1 MQSQGLPC
9 YHKRASRHY
18 LNLVDFRLYIFPQYL
33 PKNYFNIIILS
44 LLQSVFFLWGVSIN
58 FCINC
63 SAPRCVLH
71 VLLFLSSFV
80 LASLIILVKGM
91 NCESHNYVFFSP
103 LTCYFTSHTCFVF
116 FSRFYLLKQS
126 VFYIVLRSQHLFYTG
141 CMCSLHFSEYTA
153 VISLSHIDTLVF
165 IMETDFVFCEV
176 GAEIRAEFKS
186 LNYQS
191 GQVFAYSLRP

>member
-33 PKNYFNIIILS
+33 PKTYFNIIILS

-116 FSRFYLLKQS
+116 FFSVLPSQTVCILYSIKIPTSFLHRVYVFVTFLRIYSCYFPKPHWYVGLYNGDRFCFLWG
-126 VFYIVLRSQHLFYTG
+126 RSWNS
-141 CMCSLHFSEYTA
+141 CR
-153 VISLSHIDTLVF
+153 I
-165 IMETDFVFCEV
+165 
-176 GAEIRAEFKS
+176 
-186 LNYQS
+186 
-191 GQVFAYSLRP
+191 